1 VQKQSTS
8 TMKRLN
14 LNLSKSVYQI
24 IKIDDL
30 IMPNFYTKNKF
41 ILVPYLLHLFSMKMN
56 LIFNLLE
63 LDFIVILIWTL
74 TNENVFFPGT
84 VSFQ

>member
-1 VQKQSTS
+1 
-8 TMKRLN
+8 MKRLN

>member
-1 VQKQSTS
+1 
-8 TMKRLN
+8 MKRLT
-14 LNLSKSVYQI
+14 LNLLKSVYQI